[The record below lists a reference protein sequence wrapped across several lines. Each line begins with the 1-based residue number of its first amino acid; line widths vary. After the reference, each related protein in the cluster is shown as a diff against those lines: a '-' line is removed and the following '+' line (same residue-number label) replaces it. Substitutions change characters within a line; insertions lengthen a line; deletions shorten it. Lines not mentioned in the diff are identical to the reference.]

1 MSPDWL
7 IAFGIGFG
15 AGFVR
20 RLVGNAAAGLL
31 QVCVIVGIPVW
42 AIRDHSGKDVVLI
55 IAAAFA
61 GLALMLWI
69 DQKRA
74 IAAEASEHDAKVDRY
89 RK

>member
-1 MSPDWL
+1 MSLDWL

-15 AGFVR
+15 AGFAR
-20 RLVGNAAAGLL
+20 RLIGNAAAGLL

-42 AIRDHSGKDVVLI
+42 AIRDHSGKDVVFI

-74 IAAEASEHDAKVDRY
+74 IAASAREHEAKVNRF
-89 RK
+89 R